1 MQDQFMFIH
10 DAILE
15 SVTCGDTQIAAT
27 NLRMSIA
34 KMKKKD
40 NQNEPHGFK
49 HQFNVT
55 YIGTVWYGVVKLV
68 CACSNRFWSRCLLT
82 PKRCIVVEL

>member
-40 NQNEPHGFK
+40 NQNEPHGFRN
-49 HQFNVT
+49 QFKVT
-55 YIGTVWYGVVKLV
+55 YIGAVWYEVVKLV
-68 CACSNRFWSRCLLT
+68 CTYSSRFWSRCLLILKMCT
-82 PKRCIVVEL
+82 VVEV